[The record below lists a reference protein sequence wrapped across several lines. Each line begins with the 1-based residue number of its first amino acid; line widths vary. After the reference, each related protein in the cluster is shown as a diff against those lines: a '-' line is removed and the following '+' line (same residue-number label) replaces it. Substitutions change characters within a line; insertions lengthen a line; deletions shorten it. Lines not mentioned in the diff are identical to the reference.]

1 MSNRDGPTLDTTTK
15 KRSRDDFVLDT
26 PMKKMLSVMR
36 LNFLAQETDVL
47 YSSIYRYLNG
57 LNKELQPEDYEKIKT
72 KIQALV
78 KDL

>member
-1 MSNRDGPTLDTTTK
+1 
-15 KRSRDDFVLDT
+15 
-26 PMKKMLSVMR
+26 MLSVMR